1 MKIKELHLRNIASI
15 ERADIDFEHDLN
27 DGVTGQPAP
36 VFLISGDTGVGKS
49 VLLDGISLA
58 LYKTTP
64 RIESVADSKQNFF
77 KVYKDAGE
85 PLGIGS
91 ISQYTRLGISAK
103 DECYS
108 EVLFEGNDGRDYR
121 ARLTLGLKRTGG
133 YSDPKWTVK
142 IGADD
147 WVRVDTRN
155 SQIEQ
160 AVGLSFKQFN
170 RMAMLA
176 QGQFASFL
184 CGEKKEREEI
194 LEQLTNTEL
203 FSAYGNAIKSLFDR
217 SKKERDM
224 VETALQTEL
233 SHLLTE
239 AQREVLKQQLAEAK
253 QAQETL
259 NKRKNEL
266 DGMIAKVSRIEENR
280 LKASEAQRR
289 MEEART
295 TMASEEYQSMA
306 KFVDTWDATERERQ
320 SLELK
325 RQTEADLN
333 RAGEKVERCH
343 QRYRQLVAD
352 LRWQEVQNGQEE
364 IRLQQE
370 GMWIEQQ
377 SDRAAMYGHAAET
390 GIRLEHYAKS
400 VEEIEQFES
409 AQKQEEAKTA
419 GLDKECRKAA
429 ELHEAAAKAVA
440 QKQKEIDALS
450 EQRAQLKP
458 VETNQSLDELA
469 RRLKRFEKWEERHR
483 QIVQLHA
490 DADKTSRVV
499 KQLLEELEE
508 GKKAFE
514 EKQKAF
520 DITKVQYDTLAMQY
534 NTMKLSLDED
544 LKALRHRLAKE
555 HAETCPLCGQHIVQM
570 HLDEDFGNL
579 LTPIEQAV
587 LEAKDRLDAATVV
600 RDEAKS
606 LIDTKSGQYK
616 ALKQS
621 CDNMHKEI
629 LNAEEGMG
637 KEVAAENLKYEE
649 GFAERIKSI
658 MAGLMLEEESLK
670 LKQKEA
676 EHIQEEMNRQQLEKN
691 KLDAAL
697 ATAVKRLTVAKAEID
712 KNRQAILS
720 GQKQMERLMRDKEQ
734 TEQVLLETVA
744 AYYPEWKKDVAGT
757 QKDLTTKA
765 GEYQL
770 RKSRY
775 DAAMVQLDRR
785 REQCSEMDGVG
796 KRTTD
801 YYPAWKGEVEPKA
814 MSQPGTLRDW
824 NEMLS
829 YVGSLHGQTESLT
842 ALLKECSGV
851 LEAWYA
857 LDGQNEQLLHDI
869 VARKE
874 MLEPSRKRM
883 SDLSA
888 ALKSSTDAYNEATA
902 TIAQVRTELHLSEAD
917 AEPDMGELKAEKTLV
932 EERLNEATVRYAS
945 AKSALESDSENRNR
959 AEAAQ
964 KTLDSATS
972 KYNKWSAINQRFGG
986 TRFRTLVQ
994 THILRPL
1001 LLSANIYLEQITDR
1015 YRLTCS
1021 EENEK
1026 LSVLV
1031 MDRYNKDAVRSA
1043 TVLSGGER
1051 FMVSLALSLALS
1063 SLNRPD
1069 LNVNILFID
1078 EGFGTLDEKSLDSVM
1093 STLEKLRCIA
1103 GQSDRRVGIISHREE
1118 LNERIGTQIRI
1129 SRHGEGR
1136 SRVEIVTG

>member
-224 VETALQTEL
+224 VEAALQTEL

-239 AQREVLKQQLAEAK
+239 AQHKVLKQQLAEAK
-253 QAQETL
+253 QAQETF

-266 DGMIAKVSRIEENR
+266 DGMIAKVS
-280 LKASEAQRR
+280 K
-289 MEEART
+289 
-295 TMASEEYQSMA
+295 
-306 KFVDTWDATERERQ
+306 ERQ

-352 LRWQEVQNGQEE
+352 LRWQEVQNGREE
-364 IRLQQE
+364 TRLQQE

-400 VEEIEQFES
+400 VEEIEQFEI
-409 AQKQEEAKTA
+409 AQKQEESKTA

-429 ELHEAAAKAVA
+429 ELHEAAAKAVE
-440 QKQKEIDALS
+440 QKQKEIDALG
-450 EQRAQLKP
+450 EQRTQLKP
-458 VETNQSLDELA
+458 VKTNQSLDELA

-490 DADKTSRVV
+490 DADKSELVV

-508 GKKAFE
+508 GKKVFE

-520 DITKVQYDTLAMQY
+520 DIAKVQYDTLAMQY

-544 LKALRHRLAKE
+544 LKALRHRLTKE
-555 HAETCPLCGQHIVQM
+555 HAETCPLCGQHIEQM
-570 HLDEDFGNL
+570 HLDEDFGIL

-587 LEAKDRLDAATVV
+587 LEAKDRLDAATVA

-629 LNAEEGMG
+629 LNAEVGMG
-637 KEVAAENLKYEE
+637 KEVAAENLKYEA
-649 GFAERIKSI
+649 GFAERMKGI

-734 TEQVLLETVA
+734 MEQVLLETVA

-814 MSQPGTLRDW
+814 MSLPGTLRDW

-874 MLEPSRKRM
+874 ILEPSRKRM

-888 ALKSSTDAYNEATA
+888 ALKSSTDAYNDATA
-902 TIAQVRTELHLSEAD
+902 TVAQVRAELHLSEAD

-964 KTLDSATS
+964 KTLDLATS

-1103 GQSDRRVGIISHREE
+1103 GQSGRRVGIISHREE
-1118 LNERIGTQIRI
+1118 LNERIGTQILI